1 MSGPKASPLAPSW
14 LSDMP
19 SGAIPV
25 LTTVLPDEAVPPSL
39 KNALDARLQ
48 ERLEWVALEADI
60 LQSLQP
66 EMVRLTTQLVRNSLC
81 QLWQKR
87 AQAKL

>member
-1 MSGPKASPLAPSW
+1 
-14 LSDMP
+14 MP

-25 LTTVLPDEAVPPSL
+25 LSTVLPDEAVPPSL